1 MNEIIA
7 TIMPVVIKLL
17 YDEYVR
23 RENLKN
29 EKKEVQ

>member
-1 MNEIIA
+1 
-7 TIMPVVIKLL
+7 MPVVIKLL